1 MTVNK
6 LRGSTEH
13 PISCVIS
20 SFSGPIQAIQER
32 KQIELKPIVYSDKK
46 CQTNSAFHA
55 VSKIRQKKLKSDS
68 KMEKKYRFKRERAMR
83 FENFPRKPRQ
93 KTFTRENLLGERSL
107 TERVN
112 GQL

>member
-32 KQIELKPIVYSDKK
+32 KQIELIRLVYSDKE

-55 VSKIRQKKLKSDS
+55 VSKIRQRYKNLTVKWRKKHRS
-68 KMEKKYRFKRERAMR
+68 KRERAR
-83 FENFPRKPRQ
+83 RYSPQKPRQ
-93 KTFTRENLLGERSL
+93 KTLTREKL
-107 TERVN
+107 
-112 GQL
+112 